1 LDLLRLFSPSASV
14 STSRSRERS
23 AAQARSKAGAVKKER
38 DAAHSEYLRK
48 HNEDHQ

>member
-23 AAQARSKAGAVKKER
+23 VAQARSKAGAVKKEQ

-48 HNEDHQ
+48 HNEDH